1 MAVIMG
7 IVIWLAFFLTLLA
20 QKPVPKTPVAPKA
33 AAVKVPDPGPGAM
46 TVRSLKVLGNRTFAT
61 AGIIEYSGLRVGQ
74 SADAAAFEAARVKL
88 ANSGVFERVGYK
100 YAPATGGGL
109 DAVIEVVEIPQVFRY
124 RFEDLPATSEEM
136 VAYLKQSDPLFA
148 DRIPATKEFLSR
160 YARELEAFL
169 KPKGLKD
176 AVSSK
181 LIPDTGDK
189 LVVLFRPDRPIP
201 TISQVS
207 FKGNEAVPTPVLQ
220 IAMNQIAMGAI
231 YKEELVRQ
239 YLETTIRPI
248 YEQRGRLEVLFPK
261 VTAQPSADNSG
272 INVTIDVVEGPS
284 FDIGEIR
291 LVGAIGDPK
300 PLYQT
305 MVLQPGD
312 LANMTEVAAAVRRV
326 RASLVREGYL
336 KTEAKFERKLRR
348 EKEKPL
354 ADLTV
359 TVVPGV
365 MYTFGKLKI
374 DGLDILN
381 EPQLRKMWGL
391 ENGKPYNGE
400 YAELFLNRVRDENL
414 FENLGSTKAI
424 ATVNEQARVVDVT
437 LVFGAAVK
445 TPPKKQPF

>member
-1 MAVIMG
+1 MS
-7 IVIWLAFFLTLLA
+7 IVIWLACFLTLLA
-20 QKPVPKTPVAPKA
+20 QKPIPKTPAPPKG
-33 AAVKVPDPGPGAM
+33 AAVKIPDPGPGAM
-46 TVRSLKVLGNRTFAT
+46 TVRSLKVQGNKTFAT
-61 AGIIEYSGLRVGQ
+61 AGIIEYSGLRIGQ
-74 SADAAAFEAARVKL
+74 NADAATFEAARVKL
-88 ANSGVFERVGYK
+88 ANSGVFERVGYR
-100 YAPATGGGL
+100 YAPAVGGGL
-109 DAVIEVVEIPQVFRY
+109 DAVLEVVEIPQVFNY
-124 RFEDLPATSEEM
+124 RFEDLPATTEEM
-136 VAYLKQSDPLFA
+136 VAYLRQSDPLFA
-148 DRIPATKEFLSR
+148 ERIPATKEFLSR
-160 YARELEAFL
+160 YSRELETFL
-169 KPKGLKD
+169 RTRGLKE

-189 LVVLFRPDRPIP
+189 LIVLFRPDRPIP

-207 FKGNEAVPTPVLQ
+207 FQGNEAVPTAVLQ

-248 YEQRGRLEVLFPK
+248 YEQRGRLEVAFPK
-261 VTAQPSADNSG
+261 VVAQASADNTG
-272 INVTIDVVEGPS
+272 MNVTIEVVEGPS
-284 FDIGEIR
+284 FDIGTIR
-291 LVGAIGDPK
+291 LVGAIGDPR

-305 MVLQPGD
+305 MVVQPGD

-326 RASLVREGYL
+326 RAHLVRDGFL
-336 KTEAKFERKLRR
+336 KTEAKFDRKLRR
-348 EKEKPL
+348 EKDKPL

-359 TVVPGV
+359 SVVPGAL
-365 MYTFGKLKI
+365 YTFGKLKI
-374 DGLDILN
+374 EGLDILN

-424 ATVNEQARVVDVT
+424 PRVDEQTRVVDVT

-445 TPPKKQPF
+445 PAPKKRPF